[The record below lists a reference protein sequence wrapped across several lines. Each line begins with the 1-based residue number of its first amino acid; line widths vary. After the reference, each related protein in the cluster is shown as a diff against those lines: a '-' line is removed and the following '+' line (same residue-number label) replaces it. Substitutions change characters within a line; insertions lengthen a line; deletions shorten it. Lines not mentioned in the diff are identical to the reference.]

1 MAAESDKSAAIRRQ
15 VAIGTAAN
23 YAGRVINLGVWFVI
37 TPILLDHLGKTE
49 YGLWALFGSFVA
61 YGSLADLGIAQAVTK
76 YVAEFRSR
84 GDDETASQ
92 LIATSMWLYCG
103 LGALLVVVAALVA
116 PLVPDLI
123 HVPASE
129 RSTSSWLVVVASIGV
144 AVQLPSNCAISV
156 LRGLGRYDLMN
167 TIGSFAIVTLGAG
180 MFVIVALHGRVL
192 ALTALAIPITL
203 VSLVPTIWLI
213 HRTAP
218 ELRFGFR
225 GARRGQ
231 ARQVLS
237 FGSAL
242 FGIQAA
248 SVVKLQTDEIVIGAA
263 LRVRDVSPYSIARR
277 LSTLPT
283 QLAGQFVVILLPL
296 ASRLDAEGDE
306 GMLREIYLTG
316 MRLTL
321 ALFAM
326 VGGALI
332 VFAHP
337 FLEAWAPQAA
347 SSSEIV
353 GLLTVAALLEALMAP
368 ISQALQGMARHRP
381 LVVFSL
387 GSAALNLGLSIA
399 LVGPLGVRGVALGTI
414 VATALEAS
422 IVLPFAARILAVR
435 PSDIGRS
442 VAVPAILP
450 LVPTVGVLILI
461 HLTVAPRSIPTIA
474 LGGLAGAAV
483 YMAGYLTLPGTE
495 SERALVRRLLHVA
508 VSAVRR

>member
-1 MAAESDKSAAIRRQ
+1 
-15 VAIGTAAN
+15 
-23 YAGRVINLGVWFVI
+23 
-37 TPILLDHLGKTE
+37 
-49 YGLWALFGSFVA
+49 
-61 YGSLADLGIAQAVTK
+61 
-76 YVAEFRSR
+76 
-84 GDDETASQ
+84 
-92 LIATSMWLYCG
+92 
-103 LGALLVVVAALVA
+103 
-116 PLVPDLI
+116 
-123 HVPASE
+123 
-129 RSTSSWLVVVASIGV
+129 
-144 AVQLPSNCAISV
+144 
-156 LRGLGRYDLMN
+156 
-167 TIGSFAIVTLGAG
+167 
-180 MFVIVALHGRVL
+180 
-192 ALTALAIPITL
+192 
-203 VSLVPTIWLI
+203 
-213 HRTAP
+213 
-218 ELRFGFR
+218 
-225 GARRGQ
+225 
-231 ARQVLS
+231 
-237 FGSAL
+237 
-242 FGIQAA
+242 
-248 SVVKLQTDEIVIGAA
+248 
-263 LRVRDVSPYSIARR
+263 
-277 LSTLPT
+277 
-283 QLAGQFVVILLPL
+283 
-296 ASRLDAEGDE
+296 
-306 GMLREIYLTG
+306 
-316 MRLTL
+316 
-321 ALFAM
+321 M